1 MDRTRKTFVWIFA
14 IAVMGAAVMFALRDG
29 PMSPG
34 IEPDRAA
41 VAEPTDSVL
50 VTVSSSLTKQ
60 KWMEAIVE
68 KFHGDG
74 VETSGGSPI
83 RVEVTG
89 VLSGGSMLE
98 ILDGRLKPVVWSPGA
113 ISWVDQFRERRA
125 QQGLRPAI
133 KGDCK
138 PSVYSPIGLAMW
150 RPMAQA
156 LGWPDKPIGWQTI
169 VDLASDPEGWARHG
183 HPEWGNL
190 KLGHPHP
197 KYSSAG
203 MLYMASFV
211 YGVIGKTSG
220 LTAEDVYDPKVE
232 TAMRTLAQNTSKYGM
247 ISTDLLRLMARNGP
261 QFLHAVSAFEEGT
274 VRLNLERGDELR
286 WPVVFIFPS
295 EGTFWSSHPFCIL
308 DGADWVDDERV
319 EAANLFLDYLLAEER
334 QAMAVQHLLRPL
346 DSGIPIEAPL
356 NLENGADPR
365 VNLETIPA
373 LEAPNSQATA
383 AIIDQFLTTK
393 RKSTLLLVLDVSGSM
408 QGDKIRSATEA
419 TAAFLRR
426 LHPHD
431 KVGLVTFNDAV
442 VTVSDVQPVSKVVE
456 ELSQRV
462 LNLVASNSTNLHGA
476 VCEGMTMM
484 DNLRREDQAANEN
497 RLYGMVLLSDG
508 RDSEGTV
515 SENRMFATCL
525 PSSVESHGVKVFPI
539 AFGEN
544 AIRDLL
550 GRIAVVS
557 GGRMYK
563 ADPASIEK
571 AYLRISA
578 EQ

>member
-1 MDRTRKTFVWIFA
+1 
-14 IAVMGAAVMFALRDG
+14 
-29 PMSPG
+29 
-34 IEPDRAA
+34 
-41 VAEPTDSVL
+41 
-50 VTVSSSLTKQ
+50 
-60 KWMEAIVE
+60 
-68 KFHGDG
+68 
-74 VETSGGSPI
+74 
-83 RVEVTG
+83 
-89 VLSGGSMLE
+89 
-98 ILDGRLKPVVWSPGA
+98 
-113 ISWVDQFRERRA
+113 
-125 QQGLRPAI
+125 
-133 KGDCK
+133 
-138 PSVYSPIGLAMW
+138 
-150 RPMAQA
+150 
-156 LGWPDKPIGWQTI
+156 
-169 VDLASDPEGWARHG
+169 
-183 HPEWGNL
+183 
-190 KLGHPHP
+190 
-197 KYSSAG
+197 
-203 MLYMASFV
+203 
-211 YGVIGKTSG
+211 
-220 LTAEDVYDPKVE
+220 
-232 TAMRTLAQNTSKYGM
+232 M

-544 AIRDLL
+544 AIRYLL